1 MSHIQLTD
9 DSWFMS
15 NKPWNFGLHVKSFE
29 SIFPHIMMLWKKFCL
44 RKYKYIPRSHMDA
57 VKKLPP
63 SRRFL
68 KHNLPKSPAKKD
80 VKSASTKPGTKST
93 TKSPAK
99 KSQKSQIK
107 KPCRKL
113 NHETTCPE
121 ENPLVA
127 PRQGPPYRRSILYGG
142 YAIIKRQL
150 SERDLSR
157 EWKCMQTQL
166 SNTRFSSKTQF

>member
-1 MSHIQLTD
+1 
-9 DSWFMS
+9 
-15 NKPWNFGLHVKSFE
+15 
-29 SIFPHIMMLWKKFCL
+29 
-44 RKYKYIPRSHMDA
+44 MDA

-93 TKSPAK
+93 TKSQAK

-127 PRQGPPYRRSILYGG
+127 PRQGSWIPGLINNRSLTGRCLLDSAQRLSHSWSNIQKTMKDNTQIISFSLCHGLQLAVPPKMDDSKFELC
-142 YAIIKRQL
+142 
-150 SERDLSR
+150 SR
-157 EWKCMQTQL
+157 VG
-166 SNTRFSSKTQF
+166 SKHAGSKMSFKPTGSRMFR